1 MTTTPPHPTPR
12 RVRRARGNRHGRG
25 TLPPVSDAAL
35 RRGDPGSAAS
45 RPGTGS
51 WSTWLLT
58 PPSGVASRSSHDTG
72 TMTKTLIANGD
83 SMTNDQPHAGCG
95 GRKAT
100 GTGEAPASP
109 GGQRHHR
116 HRSDPRS
123 AGQGGQHG
131 RAQGGT
137 ASMLHSA
144 RPFQAREAGLGDPA
158 GSGARSVRSSTSAA
172 RTSARNPRWGVAVPA
187 PRSRPAGPP
196 RPARSAGAARAPR
209 RRSRACA
216 AGIAE
221 PRRADRGGG
230 RDPRVVV
237 AAAVLVVVALMW
249 RCRAAARRSRSG
261 SARAGGVVA
270 RHGLHRDRGAA
281 AGVDDDRRRMLFC
294 SPAC

>member
-172 RTSARNPRWGVAVPA
+172 RTSARNPRWGVAGPHRDLGQPGRLGPHGRQVQLVRRGADRGPA
-187 PRSRPAGPP
+187 PRASLSPA
-196 RPARSAGAARAPR
+196 APT
-209 RRSRACA
+209 
-216 AGIAE
+216 
-221 PRRADRGGG
+221 
-230 RDPRVVV
+230 
-237 AAAVLVVVALMW
+237 AAAVATPGSSSRRPSWLSW
-249 RCRAAARRSRSG
+249 RSC
-261 SARAGGVVA
+261 
-270 RHGLHRDRGAA
+270 GAA
-281 AGVDDDRRRMLFC
+281 AQQLVVAGQGRRGPGG
-294 SPAC
+294 S